1 MSTSEFY
8 ITITRR
14 TVGNQ
19 PEEAFSFLIHDPAW
33 SYIRKH
39 GDQGINEIQ
48 QQLISISRFLENYR
62 GMRCEDDDHAPPVVS
77 SNPKPR
83 PCPHYYVIG
92 RHIEEA
98 SDLVADMG
106 YHVGTAMVYCLR
118 AGKKPGNSA
127 EEDLRKAADHLLME
141 ADRMAVR

>member
-1 MSTSEFY
+1 MSEPY

-14 TVGNQ
+14 TVGN
-19 PEEAFSFLIHDPAW
+19 PPKEAFSFLILDPAW
-33 SYIRKH
+33 AYIRKR
-39 GDQGINEIQ
+39 GDEGINEIQ
-48 QQLISISRFLENYR
+48 QQLIAVSRFLQNYR
-62 GMRCEDDDHAPPVVS
+62 GMKCEGEERAPPMAS
-77 SNPKPR
+77 CQPKPR

-92 RHIEEA
+92 RYIEDA

-127 EEDLRKAADHLLME
+127 EEDLRKAADHLLLE
-141 ADRMAVR
+141 ADRLGKMS